1 MTGKHS
7 KSIFVQITDDFKPIL
22 PAKKDGFLKFSGKI
36 LYLLLIFALILSAIW
51 YTSFF
56 VSADRQRQIID
67 STRDIWHGSGS
78 HVTKF
83 KSLKDKNS
91 DFAGWLTVPNTD
103 IDNPVYQSDKD
114 SYYKNHNS
122 LKKHSRYG
130 ALYISKKDKNTVIY
144 GNSLIDGSM
153 FGTLKSYRN
162 LKFYK
167 QNPTVTF
174 TDCNKRQVYVIY
186 AVFVIADKSEGLH
199 ISKSSFDSEMQ
210 FLLWIKKQKKKSII
224 NTGIGVNYS
233 DKILTLVTD
242 ANDFEGAKLVV
253 FARSLRPNESE
264 NIDVSDAV
272 INN

>member
-22 PAKKDGFLKFSGKI
+22 PSKKDGYFKFTGKI
-36 LYLLLIFALILSAIW
+36 LYLLFIFALIFSAVW

-56 VSADRQRQIID
+56 VSADRQRKIID
-67 STRDIWHGSGS
+67 STKDIWYGTGSQ
-78 HVTKF
+78 VTKY
-83 KSLKDKNS
+83 KSLKSKNS

-114 SYYKNHNS
+114 GYYKNHNS

-130 ALYISKKDKNTVIY
+130 ALYISKKGKNTVIY

-153 FGTLKSYRN
+153 FGTLKNYRN
-162 LKFYK
+162 LKFYR

-174 TDCNKRQVYVIY
+174 TDCNKKQVYVVY
-186 AVFVIADKSEGLH
+186 AVFVTEDRESN
-199 ISKSSFDSEMQ
+199 ISKNSFDGEIQ
-210 FLLWIKKQKKKSII
+210 FLLWTKKQKKKSII
-224 NTGIGVNYS
+224 NTGIDVNYS